1 VPGLLNK
8 PGLSVR
14 FSAAW
19 QANGG
24 LMEEQDSKNGKSPLR
39 LIMQGGAFV
48 AGWFV
53 TQLSY
58 RRMMRQEV
66 AQLRSEMSEQLRRLS
81 ELEKALSRMTG
92 KTADIAERVKP
103 AAAAPAEIGDEVTP
117 ERMAVIA
124 AVVTAF
130 LGRKVKIHHAR
141 LVNPEVVSPW
151 AQQGRVF
158 VQASHA
164 LARH

>member
-1 VPGLLNK
+1 
-8 PGLSVR
+8 
-14 FSAAW
+14 
-19 QANGG
+19 
-24 LMEEQDSKNGKSPLR
+24 MEEQESKTGKSPLR
-39 LIMQGGAFV
+39 LILRGGAFV

-58 RRMMRQEV
+58 RRTVRREV
-66 AQLRSEMSEQLRRLS
+66 DELRSELREQLRRLT
-81 ELEKALSRMTG
+81 ELEAVLSRAVG
-92 KTADIAERVKP
+92 KTTDMAELTK
-103 AAAAPAEIGDEVTP
+103 AAAAASAPEAGDEITP

-130 LGRKVKIHHAR
+130 LGRKVKIHQAR

>member
-1 VPGLLNK
+1 MED
-8 PGLSVR
+8 
-14 FSAAW
+14 
-19 QANGG
+19 
-24 LMEEQDSKNGKSPLR
+24 LMEEQDSKTGKSPLQ
-39 LIMQGGAFV
+39 LILQGGAFV

-53 TQLSY
+53 THLSY
-58 RRMMRQEV
+58 RRMVRQELD
-66 AQLRSEMSEQLRRLS
+66 QLRSEMRAQLRRLT
-81 ELEKALSRMTG
+81 ELEIALSRTTG
-92 KTADIAERVKP
+92 MGGAVE
-103 AAAAPAEIGDEVTP
+103 AAASPPLPETDAAIAP

-130 LGRKVKIHHAR
+130 LGRNVKIHQAR

>member
-1 VPGLLNK
+1 MED
-8 PGLSVR
+8 
-14 FSAAW
+14 
-19 QANGG
+19 
-24 LMEEQDSKNGKSPLR
+24 LMEEQDPKTGESPLQ
-39 LIMQGGAFV
+39 LI
-48 AGWFV
+48 
-53 TQLSY
+53 L
-58 RRMMRQEV
+58 REV
-66 AQLRSEMSEQLRRLS
+66 EELRREVREQGNRLT
-81 ELEKALSRMTG
+81 ELEMALSR
-92 KTADIAERVKP
+92 TAGNATDGEAT
-103 AAAAPAEIGDEVTP
+103 AAPPATEAPDEITA

-130 LGRKVKIHHAR
+130 LGRNVRIHQAR

>member
-1 VPGLLNK
+1 
-8 PGLSVR
+8 
-14 FSAAW
+14 
-19 QANGG
+19 
-24 LMEEQDSKNGKSPLR
+24 MEEQDSKTGKSPLQ
-39 LIMQGGAFV
+39 LILQGGAFV

-53 TQLSY
+53 THLSY
-58 RRMMRQEV
+58 RRMVRQELD
-66 AQLRSEMSEQLRRLS
+66 QLRSEMRAQLRRLT
-81 ELEKALSRMTG
+81 ELEMALSR
-92 KTADIAERVKP
+92 TAGESRDVEAIEST
-103 AAAAPAEIGDEVTP
+103 AAPPLPETDAEIAP

-130 LGRKVKIHHAR
+130 LGRNVRIHQTR

>member
-1 VPGLLNK
+1 MED
-8 PGLSVR
+8 
-14 FSAAW
+14 
-19 QANGG
+19 
-24 LMEEQDSKNGKSPLR
+24 LMEEQDPKTGDSPLR
-39 LIMQGGAFV
+39 LI
-48 AGWFV
+48 
-53 TQLSY
+53 L
-58 RRMMRQEV
+58 REV
-66 AQLRSEMSEQLRRLS
+66 EELRREIREQGKRLT
-81 ELEKALSRMTG
+81 ELEMALSRTTG
-92 KTADIAERVKP
+92 MGGAVGAI
-103 AAAAPAEIGDEVTP
+103 AAPPLPETDAEIAP

-130 LGRKVKIHHAR
+130 LGRNVRIHQAR

>member
-1 VPGLLNK
+1 
-8 PGLSVR
+8 
-14 FSAAW
+14 
-19 QANGG
+19 
-24 LMEEQDSKNGKSPLR
+24 MEEQDPKTGESPLR
-39 LIMQGGAFV
+39 LI
-48 AGWFV
+48 
-53 TQLSY
+53 L
-58 RRMMRQEV
+58 REV
-66 AQLRSEMSEQLRRLS
+66 EELRREIREQGKRLA
-81 ELEKALSRMTG
+81 ELEMALSR
-92 KTADIAERVKP
+92 TAGNATDIE
-103 AAAAPAEIGDEVTP
+103 AAAAPPAPEAGAEITP

-130 LGRKVKIHHAR
+130 LGRNVRIHQTR

>member
-1 VPGLLNK
+1 
-8 PGLSVR
+8 
-14 FSAAW
+14 
-19 QANGG
+19 
-24 LMEEQDSKNGKSPLR
+24 MEEQDPKTGESPLQ
-39 LIMQGGAFV
+39 LI
-48 AGWFV
+48 
-53 TQLSY
+53 L
-58 RRMMRQEV
+58 REV
-66 AQLRSEMSEQLRRLS
+66 EELRREIREQGNRLT
-81 ELEKALSRMTG
+81 ELEMALSRTAG
-92 KTADIAERVKP
+92 KATDAEAATPSAPEAPDEITA
-103 AAAAPAEIGDEVTP
+103 

-130 LGRKVKIHHAR
+130 LGRNVRIHQAR